1 MKALQITTSL
11 NMSWES
17 SKTGNGWALRFIH
30 HKQLVLDRRAA
41 LAQRLP
47 TDNLEKLIVYQQ
59 HIIRLQWKHDYVLG
73 QMGRQHDTFFS
84 YVLTNT
90 TGDTKGSKSELFK
103 TTGNEK
109 LRTTAMLS
117 VLADERKQTLFVILK
132 RKNLLKEKAAT
143 NGVIFNFNEK
153 GWILKKRGMLMWDAA
168 KGN

>member
-1 MKALQITTSL
+1 
-11 NMSWES
+11 
-17 SKTGNGWALRFIH
+17 
-30 HKQLVLDRRAA
+30 
-41 LAQRLP
+41 
-47 TDNLEKLIVYQQ
+47 
-59 HIIRLQWKHDYVLG
+59 
-73 QMGRQHDTFFS
+73 MGRQHDTFFS

-153 GWILKKRGMLMWDAA
+153 GWILKKRGMLM
-168 KGN
+168 